1 MIKTTFRY
9 LIFFII
15 LVTVTYQLHDTIT
28 ELKLIPKG
36 IVKLIFTEKKSK
48 PIIKNEDNNNQAEII
63 NANSY
68 DLVVKKINYFSG
80 YNKDSDGKMNPQ
92 HKSAALYAV
101 KKNNTNQLELYTRD
115 GFLITKDGVEDFE
128 LPKTYDV
135 HNSQGGIRGIFYFN
149 NQRYA
154 YMATLKI
161 GCQTMSIINL
171 DENIE
176 IFQADCLPNY
186 QDVHYDGVGGASIHT
201 VDNILLSIGAPT
213 NSSKAIRNLAQND
226 KSFYG
231 KIISINKQSIKNF
244 YEKKKKIEIKIFT
257 KGHRNPQGLARIN
270 NKFFSA
276 EHGPKGGDE
285 LNILEEGMNF
295 GWPISSYGTKYES
308 LAVASYKLN
317 HTKHGFTEPL
327 MQFTPSIAISD
338 LTNCS
343 RKMVLYYEREGC
355 LIGTTLRDQS
365 LIVILLNE
373 DLNRVI
379 GYEKIEFGQRLR
391 HIGKNTN
398 GELFEEKDGSIYVT
412 SDSGD
417 VLNILFKLKKE
428 KINNE

>member
-1 MIKTTFRY
+1 MIKTTLRY

-15 LVTVTYQLHDTIT
+15 SVTVTYQLHDTIT

-48 PIIKNEDNNNQAEII
+48 PIIEDEDDNNQTEII

-68 DLVVKKINYFSG
+68 DLIVKKINYFSG
-80 YNKDSDGKMNPQ
+80 YNKDSDGKINPQ
-92 HKSAALYAV
+92 HKSAALYVV

-115 GFLITKDGVEDFE
+115 GFLITKEGVEDFK
-128 LPKTYDV
+128 LPKTYDA
-135 HNSQGGIRGIFYFN
+135 HNSQGGIRGIFYFDK
-149 NQRYA
+149 QRYA

-201 VDNILLSIGAPT
+201 IDNILLSIGAPT
-213 NSSKAIRNLAQND
+213 NSSKVIRNLAQND

-231 KIISINKQSIKNF
+231 KIVSINKQSIKNF

-276 EHGPKGGDE
+276 EHGP
-285 LNILEEGMNF
+285 
-295 GWPISSYGTKYES
+295 
-308 LAVASYKLN
+308 
-317 HTKHGFTEPL
+317 
-327 MQFTPSIAISD
+327 
-338 LTNCS
+338 
-343 RKMVLYYEREGC
+343 
-355 LIGTTLRDQS
+355 
-365 LIVILLNE
+365 
-373 DLNRVI
+373 
-379 GYEKIEFGQRLR
+379 
-391 HIGKNTN
+391 
-398 GELFEEKDGSIYVT
+398 
-412 SDSGD
+412 
-417 VLNILFKLKKE
+417 
-428 KINNE
+428 